1 MLSYLPGT
9 HRVVVTV
16 PLILALVGFV
26 LPWPH
31 HFSWS
36 LGARLHFTNWVHPTF
51 LISLLP
57 TLAFFYSILFAVFS
71 NFLEE
76 AFGTLVSIVFLYFIL
91 FSLSERVVSCSSC
104 WPQTHSVAKED
115 FKFLIL
121 LPPPLSCWS
130 GSCAQPRLVYV
141 MLRSKSQTPRM
152 SGKHSTNELDP

>member
-31 HFSWS
+31 HFIWS
-36 LGARLHFTNWVHPTF
+36 LGARLHFTNRVHPTF

-57 TLAFFYSILFAVFS
+57 TLAFFYSILFADFS

-76 AFGTLVSIVFLYFIL
+76 AFGTLVSIVFLSIFYFIQSFGESGL
-91 FSLSERVVSCSSC
+91 MQLMLASNSL
-104 WPQTHSVAKED
+104 
-115 FKFLIL
+115 
-121 LPPPLSCWS
+121 
-130 GSCAQPRLVYV
+130 GSQGRL
-141 MLRSKSQTPRM
+141 
-152 SGKHSTNELDP
+152 